1 MRNPWPI
8 FSVAAF
14 AGAACLVYD
23 HFFSYET
30 MWIAVVA
37 ILALL
42 ILCFFVYCK
51 YERWLDV
58 FSHCPA
64 RCVTSCEKRR

>member
-14 AGAACLVYD
+14 AGAVCLVYD

-30 MWIAVVA
+30 KMCIRDRDV
-37 ILALL
+37 
-42 ILCFFVYCK
+42 CGECDS
-51 YERWLDV
+51 LDDCSKNETGNRMLKNIWKEWRD
-58 FSHCPA
+58 SH
-64 RCVTSCEKRR
+64 EK

>member
-14 AGAACLVYD
+14 TGAACLIYD
-23 HFFSYET
+23 YFFSYET

-37 ILALL
+37 LLAFWALG
-42 ILCFFVYCK
+42 IFAYCK
-51 YERWLDV
+51 
-58 FSHCPA
+58 
-64 RCVTSCEKRR
+64 